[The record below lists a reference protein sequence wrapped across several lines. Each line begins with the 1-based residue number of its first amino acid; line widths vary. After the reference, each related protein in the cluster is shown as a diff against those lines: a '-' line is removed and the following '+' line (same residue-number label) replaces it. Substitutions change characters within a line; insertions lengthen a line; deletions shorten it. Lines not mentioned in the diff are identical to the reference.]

1 MATLRDIR
9 RRIRSVES
17 TQKITR
23 AMKLVAAAK
32 LRRAQERILSAR
44 PYAVKMAELLSSLV
58 RRAESEAH
66 PLLVRRPAAR
76 KRLVIVTADKG
87 LCGAF
92 NSNILRASLG
102 FLREQGE
109 ASVTLV
115 VVGKKARDFYR
126 RRPYEIK
133 SEMLGF
139 FDRLAYEHAQ
149 ELAGGLMQEYLAG
162 EVDEVHLMYNEFRSV
177 AVQRVKREQLL
188 PIEPAGAVG
197 PGEGGGDY
205 IYEPSPEAILAAL
218 LPRHT
223 LSTHTVFCLKTPLD
237 MQAQGCLL
245 ALLNSLV
252 ANYLVRLHVTTH
264 VTTALM
270 ARLPVPRPSRRS
282 SACRELTALARVL
295 AATGID
301 AAPDAYAR
309 LNAVVAE
316 LYQLSSGQ
324 YEHIV
329 SSFPLLS
336 NDLRQRC
343 LQTHKQAT
351 EARKHGKDF

>member
-32 LRRAQERILSAR
+32 LRRAQERIVAAR

-58 RRAESEAH
+58 RRAEGEAH

-76 KRLVIVTADKG
+76 KRLVIITADKG

-92 NSNILRASLG
+92 NSNILRASLA

-109 ASVTLV
+109 TSVTLV

-126 RRPYEIK
+126 RRQWTIK

-139 FDRLAYEHAQ
+139 FDRLAYSHAQ
-149 ELAGGLMQEYLAG
+149 ELAGGLMQEYLSG

-188 PIEPAGAVG
+188 PIESTDAQAGQAG
-197 PGEGGGDY
+197 GEGATGDY

-218 LPRHT
+218 LPRH
-223 LSTHTVFCLKTPLD
+223 
-237 MQAQGCLL
+237 
-245 ALLNSLV
+245 
-252 ANYLVRLHVTTH
+252 VTTQ
-264 VTTALM
+264 VYRALM
-270 ARLPVPRPSRRS
+270 ESVAGEYGARM
-282 SACRELTALARVL
+282 TAME
-295 AATGID
+295 AATKNAKEMISVLSIQ
-301 AAPDAYAR
+301 YNKAR
-309 LNAVVAE
+309 QERITKELLDIVGGAE
-316 LYQLSSGQ
+316 A
-324 YEHIV
+324 
-329 SSFPLLS
+329 
-336 NDLRQRC
+336 LRQ
-343 LQTHKQAT
+343 AV
-351 EARKHGKDF
+351 EA

>member
-32 LRRAQERILSAR
+32 LRRAQERLVSAR

-58 RRAESEAH
+58 RRAEGEAH

-76 KRLVIVTADKG
+76 KRLVIITADKG

-92 NSNILRASLG
+92 NSNILRASLA

-109 ASVTLV
+109 TSVTLV

-126 RRPYEIK
+126 RRQWEVK

-139 FDRLAYEHAQ
+139 FDRLAYSHAQ
-149 ELAGGLMQEYLAG
+149 ELAGGLMQEYLSG
-162 EVDEVHLMYNEFRSV
+162 EMDEVHLVYNEFRSV

-188 PIEPAGAVG
+188 PIEAAAAAE
-197 PGEGGGDY
+197 GEGATEDATGDY

-218 LPRHT
+218 LPRH
-223 LSTHTVFCLKTPLD
+223 
-237 MQAQGCLL
+237 
-245 ALLNSLV
+245 
-252 ANYLVRLHVTTH
+252 VTTQ
-264 VTTALM
+264 VYRALM
-270 ARLPVPRPSRRS
+270 ESVAGEYGARM
-282 SACRELTALARVL
+282 TAME
-295 AATGID
+295 AATKNAKEMISVLSIQ
-301 AAPDAYAR
+301 YNKAR
-309 LNAVVAE
+309 QERITKELLDIVGGAE
-316 LYQLSSGQ
+316 A
-324 YEHIV
+324 
-329 SSFPLLS
+329 
-336 NDLRQRC
+336 LRQ
-343 LQTHKQAT
+343 AV
-351 EARKHGKDF
+351 EA

>member
-32 LRRAQERILSAR
+32 LRRAQERIMSAR
-44 PYAVKMAELLSSLV
+44 PYAVKMAELLASLV
-58 RRAESEAH
+58 RRAEGEAH
-66 PLLVRRPAAR
+66 PLLVRREAAR
-76 KRLVIVTADKG
+76 KRLVIITADKG

-92 NSNILRASLG
+92 NSNILRASLA

-109 ASVTLV
+109 TSVTLV

-126 RRPYEIK
+126 RRPYQIK

-139 FDRLAYEHAQ
+139 FDRLAYSHAQ

-188 PIEPAGAVG
+188 PIEPAAT
-197 PGEGGGDY
+197 PDGEGEAAAGDY

-218 LPRHT
+218 LPRH
-223 LSTHTVFCLKTPLD
+223 
-237 MQAQGCLL
+237 
-245 ALLNSLV
+245 
-252 ANYLVRLHVTTH
+252 VTTQ
-264 VTTALM
+264 VYRALM
-270 ARLPVPRPSRRS
+270 ESVAGEYGARM
-282 SACRELTALARVL
+282 TAME
-295 AATGID
+295 AATKNAKEMIGVLTIQ
-301 AAPDAYAR
+301 YNKAR
-309 LNAVVAE
+309 QERITKELLDIVGGAE
-316 LYQLSSGQ
+316 A
-324 YEHIV
+324 
-329 SSFPLLS
+329 
-336 NDLRQRC
+336 LRQ
-343 LQTHKQAT
+343 AV
-351 EARKHGKDF
+351 EA

>member
-32 LRRAQERILSAR
+32 LRRAQERIVSAR

-58 RRAESEAH
+58 RRAEGEAH

-76 KRLVIVTADKG
+76 KRLVIITADKG

-92 NSNILRASLG
+92 NSNILRASLA

-109 ASVTLV
+109 TSVTLV

-126 RRPYEIK
+126 RRQWEVK

-139 FDRLAYEHAQ
+139 FDRLAYSHAQ

-188 PIEPAGAVG
+188 PIESAAASE
-197 PGEGGGDY
+197 GEGGAEGATGDY

-218 LPRHT
+218 LPRH
-223 LSTHTVFCLKTPLD
+223 
-237 MQAQGCLL
+237 
-245 ALLNSLV
+245 
-252 ANYLVRLHVTTH
+252 VTTQ
-264 VTTALM
+264 VYRALM
-270 ARLPVPRPSRRS
+270 ESVAGEYGARM
-282 SACRELTALARVL
+282 TAME
-295 AATGID
+295 AATKNAKEMISVLSIQ
-301 AAPDAYAR
+301 YNKAR
-309 LNAVVAE
+309 QERITKELLDIVGGAE
-316 LYQLSSGQ
+316 A
-324 YEHIV
+324 
-329 SSFPLLS
+329 
-336 NDLRQRC
+336 LRQSV
-343 LQTHKQAT
+343 
-351 EARKHGKDF
+351 EA